1 MAIADEA
8 YACEAERGTVAVL
21 EWRAWEGFLLAHVL
35 GAHAVRIETDPFR
48 EFPKADFERIC
59 ATVATVCFQI
69 NLSVRRRLPI
79 GVRDLANRFRD
90 RGLHVVNG
98 FVEDVRK
105 SALHAHLESLGL
117 RSPKADPIGAPDER
131 LFIKTD
137 LNYGGDVERW
147 LPPEIITAA
156 GLDRLISPD
165 LGAYDYRVAAHS
177 ELPDAVW
184 VDPAVVVERYVA
196 NAEES
201 FFRVYFSGKRIV
213 IVKAFAPGIV
223 KKLSTDPRD
232 VNFLAELDSLKAG
245 DDRLPLSPALK
256 HDVAAFVDTVP
267 AEFGCIDIVHDG
279 EDRHY
284 VIDLN
289 LTPYA
294 GRGSS
299 DPALNRFLRQ
309 GLMNPRQRRAA
320 RTEWASKPSL
330 IGRNREIA
338 DMQSAPDRRQTATCA
353 GDATSKR

>member
-8 YACEAERGTVAVL
+8 YDCEAERGTVAVL

-35 GAHAVRIETDPFR
+35 GDHAVRIEIDPFR
-48 EFPKADFERIC
+48 EFSKAEFECIC
-59 ATVATVCFQI
+59 VTSAAVCFQI
-69 NLSVRRRLPI
+69 NLSVRQRLPI
-79 GVRDLANRFRD
+79 GVSDLANRFRE

-105 SALHAHLESLGL
+105 STLHAHLQAVGL
-117 RSPKADPIGAPDER
+117 RSPKADPTGAPDER

-165 LGAYDYRVAAHS
+165 LSAYGYRVARRD

-184 VDPAVVVERYVA
+184 ADPAIVVERYVA

-201 FFRVYFSGKRIV
+201 FYRVYFSGKRIV

-223 KKLSTDPRD
+223 KKLSHDRRD
-232 VNFLAELDSLKAG
+232 INFLADLDSLKTG
-245 DDRLPLSPALK
+245 HDRLPLSPALK
-256 HDVAAFVDTVP
+256 QDVAAFVETAP

-299 DPALNRFLRQ
+299 DPALTRFLRQ
-309 GLMNPRQRRAA
+309 GLMNPRQR
-320 RTEWASKPSL
+320 KPP
-330 IGRNREIA
+330 
-338 DMQSAPDRRQTATCA
+338 APSGPR
-353 GDATSKR
+353 SPL